1 MAVVSISR
9 VKKSDL
15 ERLGSP
21 TSCVLAH
28 FSSSVKAQVFHIL
41 FSLGRRFCPPS
52 RAWCWSFVYSPICLF
67 ICFACFFSAVLLP
80 LLSPCHRTGQVEY
93 PALTWHIHS
102 DDPGNLGVLSRK
114 GCYKKEGESKK
125 RGREPE
131 WLRGR
136 DFLQNHIWVLAAVFF
151 FGPRRRQP
159 SNAEVFS
166 CPNHPSLWFSFGLK
180 SSLSWSGLLVF
191 LFFSFLL
198 PYFVHPAFPPLPQP
212 SILFVMSSAP
222 ALSSLTPSL
231 FLLLLCSL
239 RLLLLESPPRSL
251 PLCC

>member
-1 MAVVSISR
+1 MWHGIMAVVSISR

-136 DFLQNHIWVLAAVFF
+136 DFLQNHIWVLAAFF
-151 FGPRRRQP
+151 FFWAPATPTIKRR
-159 SNAEVFS
+159 
-166 CPNHPSLWFSFGLK
+166 
-180 SSLSWSGLLVF
+180 
-191 LFFSFLL
+191 SFLL
-198 PYFVHPAFPPLPQP
+198 SQP
-212 SILFVMSSAP
+212 SIPLVFFWPQVQSFMVRSSGVSFFFVFAALFCSSRFSSSASAFHP
-222 ALSSLTPSL
+222 
-231 FLLLLCSL
+231 L
-239 RLLLLESPPRSL
+239 RHV
-251 PLCC
+251 